1 MTLSVVLMIFINVK
15 IVVLKKTDNF
25 KQIGKSN
32 KISPTATSS
41 AVMEIKKNL
50 FAEDTILAD
59 WSSLFLVLCLYLL
72 FFTLNYKVNRL
83 TFQEI
88 NLFPN
93 TLYVY
98 CHQLIA
104 YQLLSLVMLAVL
116 YCRHKEIKSTLLK
129 ALNG

>member
-1 MTLSVVLMIFINVK
+1 MTASFVLMIFINVK
-15 IVVLKKTDNF
+15 IVVLKKTSIF
-25 KQIGKSN
+25 KQIGKSK
-32 KISPTATSS
+32 KISPTATS
-41 AVMEIKKNL
+41 AVKEIKKNI
-50 FAEDTILAD
+50 FSEDNILAD
-59 WSSLFLVLCLYLL
+59 WSSLFLVLCFCLL

-83 TFQEI
+83 NFSEI

-104 YQLLSLVMLAVL
+104 FQLLSLVMLAVL
-116 YCRHKEIKSTLLK
+116 YSRHKEIKSTLLR